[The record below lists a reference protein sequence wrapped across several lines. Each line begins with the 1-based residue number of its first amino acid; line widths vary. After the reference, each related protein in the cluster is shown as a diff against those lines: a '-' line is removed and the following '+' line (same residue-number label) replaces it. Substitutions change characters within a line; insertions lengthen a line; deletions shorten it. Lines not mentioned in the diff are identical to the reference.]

1 MTAAFRSSTHAP
13 SDRTISFTRPPLS
26 LSLGRSS
33 TFPEVSKGYAGAPR
47 LTGTQASPPNV
58 VHADEHCILGTFRN
72 LAIAIWHNDT
82 HIEALRI
89 LGGVL
94 PRLAAQFP
102 DGIGLVQI
110 VGEQHPPLRADA
122 RGELNRVLRGA
133 SSCIRCS
140 TVVFEGQG
148 FRAAAVRGIAAG
160 MVMLMRVPF
169 PHRVFGSLSLAL
181 DTQVANLPLGK
192 PKLDQARLTQAIT
205 SLRQRFERMHLPRSA

>member
-1 MTAAFRSSTHAP
+1 
-13 SDRTISFTRPPLS
+13 
-26 LSLGRSS
+26 
-33 TFPEVSKGYAGAPR
+33 
-47 LTGTQASPPNV
+47 LTGTQAIPPNV

-72 LAIAIWHNDT
+72 VAIAIWHNDT

-102 DGIGLVQI
+102 DGIGLMQI
-110 VGEQHPPLRADA
+110 VGERHPPLRADS
-122 RGELNRVLRGA
+122 RGELNRMLRAA

-169 PHRVFGSLSLAL
+169 PHQVFGNLSLAL
-181 DTQVANLPLGK
+181 DTQVAHLPSGT
-192 PKLDQARLTQAIT
+192 PRLDQALLSQAIT
-205 SLRQRFERMHLPRSA
+205 SLRERFARMHLQRSA